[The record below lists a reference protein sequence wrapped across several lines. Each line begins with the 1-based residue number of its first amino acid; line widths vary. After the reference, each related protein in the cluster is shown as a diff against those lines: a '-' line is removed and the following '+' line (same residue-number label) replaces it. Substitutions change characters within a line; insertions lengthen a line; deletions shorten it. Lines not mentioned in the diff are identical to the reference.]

1 MGEKFLT
8 NPKEVKGMVP
18 EDVLDGRPDLA
29 YVHPQKRKKSQED
42 KKEKQ
47 PPKTE
52 II

>member
-1 MGEKFLT
+1 MGEKF
-8 NPKEVKGMVP
+8 PIDPEKVQGMIP

-29 YVHPQKRKKSQED
+29 YVHPQKRKKSKED